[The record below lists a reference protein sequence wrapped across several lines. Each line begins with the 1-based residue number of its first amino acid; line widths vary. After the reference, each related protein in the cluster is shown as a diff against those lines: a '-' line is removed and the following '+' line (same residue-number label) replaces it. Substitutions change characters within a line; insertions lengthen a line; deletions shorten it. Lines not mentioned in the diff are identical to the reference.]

1 MNILDGIPEERLT
14 LEQEW
19 RCAVD
24 KDHEALVMHSLR
36 EAFFYARGCYQSQSL
51 SAGEILSSCY
61 TALDKAAKRFR
72 PNQIRFFG
80 YAKADIRGALCRA
93 ARNNHTVVDKTSGK
107 IHELEP
113 LPEREE
119 EDADDDDDKSVE
131 LPCKIVRL
139 ENTLLPPVMPEF
151 DAIYVREEWAK
162 LVPLLLVVLNDKERM
177 ILELNF
183 QGGLNLQQ
191 IANML
196 QFSRANV
203 HHCKQTALK
212 KIRNRLIDKKKFYN
226 RD

>member
-1 MNILDGIPEERLT
+1 MNILDEIPEEKLT

-24 KDHEALVMHSLR
+24 KDHEALTMHSLR
-36 EAFFYARGCYQSQSL
+36 ESFFYAKGCYQSQSL
-51 SAGEILSSCY
+51 SDGEILSACY
-61 TALDKAAKRFR
+61 DGLSKAAKRFR
-72 PNQIRFFG
+72 PNRIRFFG
-80 YAKADIRGALCRA
+80 YAKADVRGSLYRA
-93 ARNNHTVVDKTSGK
+93 VREKVVLNKAGEME
-107 IHELEP
+107 ELPAETG
-113 LPEREE
+113 
-119 EDADDDDDKSVE
+119 DDDDDKNVE
-131 LPCKIVRL
+131 LPCSIKFA
-139 ENTLLPPVMPEF
+139 PVCSTQPEF

-162 LVPLLLVVLNDKERM
+162 LAPLLRSVLNDKERM

-191 IANML
+191 IADML
-196 QFSRANV
+196 QASRANV

>member
-24 KDHEALVMHSLR
+24 KDHEALIMHSLR
-36 EAFFYARGCYQSQSL
+36 EAFFYARGCAQSRNL
-51 SAGEILSSCY
+51 SAGEILSACY
-61 TALDKAAKRFR
+61 AGLSKAVKRFR

-80 YAKADIRGALCRA
+80 YAKADIRGELCRA
-93 ARNNHTVVDKTSGK
+93 SRTNRIVVNKTAGK
-107 IHELEP
+107 VHDLEP
-113 LPEREE
+113 LRDWEE
-119 EDADDDDDKSVE
+119 NEEDDDDKSVE
-131 LPCKIVRL
+131 LPCKVARL
-139 ENTLLPPVMPEF
+139 ENTLLPPAMPEF
-151 DAIYVREEWAK
+151 NAIYVREEWAK